1 MAKRFIFLVVF
12 ISLVSAGLAGC
23 SGSGEKEQGIS
34 IGAILSL
41 TGAMAHG
48 GLDARKG
55 LEMAVEQINAK
66 GGIKGRPVKLII
78 ENINTDPERTVSGAL
93 KLLNEDKVF
102 AILGPDDS
110 TLAFAARE
118 QVAEPNHIVIISV
131 TGSSPKLTQGNPKWF
146 FRGATPAQY
155 QTKSLTKYLAQD
167 KGYKRFAIL
176 SDSGIKDQIDA
187 FSKGLT
193 EYGLEPVAVETFK
206 TGETNFNGPLLNI
219 KNKNPDVIMFIGYT
233 TEGAGAITQ
242 ARNLGI
248 KAQFAGSVG
257 IIYDDF
263 IKTAGGLS
271 EGVLASIG
279 FSAYNDAPQVQEF
292 VAAFGKK
299 FNGEAPNHAAAQAY
313 DQINL
318 VFRAMEERD
327 LSFNPRKIEQDRQA
341 IRDYLEQVNSYKGV
355 TANITYTPEDHTAY
369 RDVNIVQVVGG
380 HWKVIRHSGQ

>member
-1 MAKRFIFLVVF
+1 MAKRFVF
-12 ISLVSAGLAGC
+12 FIVFVSLISAGLAGC
-23 SGSGEKEQGIS
+23 SGSSEKDKSIK

-55 LEMAVEQINAK
+55 LELAVEQVNAK
-66 GGIKGRPVKLII
+66 GGIKGRQVKLIV

-93 KLLNEDKVF
+93 KLLNEDKVL

-110 TLAFAARE
+110 ALAFAARE

-131 TGSSPKLTQGNPKWF
+131 TGSSPKLTQGNPRWF

-155 QTKSLTKYLAQD
+155 QTKSLTKYLVQE

-187 FSKGLT
+187 FSKGLA
-193 EYGLEPVAVETFK
+193 EYGLEPVDVETFK
-206 TGETNFNGPLLNI
+206 TGQTNFNGPLLNI
-219 KNKNPDVIMFIGYT
+219 KNKNPEVIMFIGYT
-233 TEGAGAITQ
+233 TEGAGAVTQ

-263 IKTAGGLS
+263 IKTAGSMS

-279 FSAYNDAPQVQEF
+279 FSAHNDAPQVQEF
-292 VAAFGKK
+292 VAAFTKK
-299 FNGEAPNHAAAQAY
+299 YNGEAPNHAAAQGY

-318 VFRAMEERD
+318 IFRAMEERN
-327 LSFNPRKIEQDRQA
+327 LSFDPRKIAEDRQA
-341 IRDYLEQVNSYKGV
+341 IRDYLEQVSNYKGL

-369 RDVNIVQVVGG
+369 RDVNIVQVKDGQ
-380 HWKVIRHSGQ
+380 WKVIRHSGE